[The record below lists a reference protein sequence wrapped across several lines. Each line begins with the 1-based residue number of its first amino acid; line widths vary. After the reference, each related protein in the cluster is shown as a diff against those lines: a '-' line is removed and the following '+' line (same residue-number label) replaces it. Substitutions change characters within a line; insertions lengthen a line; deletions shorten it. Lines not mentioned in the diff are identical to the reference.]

1 MEEDV
6 LAEARTPVWARTRSA
21 GRGPQP
27 SLSVESVVG
36 AAVALADAE
45 GLESV
50 SMRRI
55 AAELGVGTMSL
66 YRYVET
72 KDDLLDLMID
82 HVMGEGERP
91 PRERD
96 WRGELRGIALRY
108 RGLVLRHPW
117 VLGASASRPPL
128 GPNVLDN
135 GERMMAAMDG
145 QGIGIDAM
153 ARFGGTVMAY
163 VRGFVMGEIAEAE
176 TLRRTGVTEDE
187 YRNVVGP
194 YLMGV
199 LAEGRHPLMAR
210 FVHEADDHPDPDE
223 AFESG
228 VDTVLDGLAVTLE
241 RMRAVRAGRPGTG
254 LSVAGDSVSAS
265 SQS

>member
-1 MEEDV
+1 M
-6 LAEARTPVWARTRSA
+6 AEARTPVWARTRST

-36 AAVALADAE
+36 AAIALADAE

-55 AAELGVGTMSL
+55 ASELSVGTMSL

-82 HVMGEGERP
+82 QVMGEGERP
-91 PRERD
+91 PRDRD
-96 WRGELRGIALRY
+96 WRVELRGIALRY
-108 RGLVLRHPW
+108 RALVLRHPW
-117 VLGASASRPPL
+117 VLGVSASRPPL
-128 GPNVLDN
+128 GPNVMDN
-135 GERMMAAMDG
+135 SERMLAAMDG
-145 QGIGIDAM
+145 QGLGIDAT
-153 ARFGGTVMAY
+153 AGFGWTVMAY

-176 TLRRTGVTEDE
+176 TIRRTGVTEDE
-187 YRNVVGP
+187 YRRTVGP

-210 FVHEADDHPDPDE
+210 FVHEADDHPDVDQ
-223 AFESG
+223 AFTSG
-228 VDTVLDGLAVTLE
+228 LDTVLDGLAVSLE
-241 RMRAVRAGRPGTG
+241 RMQAVRAGKPGDRSG
-254 LSVAGDSVSAS
+254 VSVAGDSVSTTR
-265 SQS
+265 